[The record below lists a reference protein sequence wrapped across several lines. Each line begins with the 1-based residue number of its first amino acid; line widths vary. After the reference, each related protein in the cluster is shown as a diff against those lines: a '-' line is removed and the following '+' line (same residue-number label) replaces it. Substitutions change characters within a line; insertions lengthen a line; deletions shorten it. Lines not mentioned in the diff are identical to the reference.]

1 MGSSAE
7 SARGACTGGCGAGVG
22 VLPVIRRA
30 AEFGRDVVVVD
41 DRRPMLSPDRFRR
54 KPGSQ

>member
-1 MGSSAE
+1 M
-7 SARGACTGGCGAGVG
+7 
-22 VLPVIRRA
+22 LPVIRRA